1 MFLSILLLFLS
12 ILISPVFLTQIDRCG
27 GCMLYQPE
35 SENSLKLVILNNY
48 LTQHLNPKHQRK
60 LINPYTDAIIKNIC
74 IYMYRLYI
82 CKFCKMSIY
91 THLLI
96 LKYMFFVF
104 ILTILW
110 TFFFKSRV
118 PEHNPENWNNKHK
131 PTRAVI
137 LKPIQTKL
145 QIIELLPTRLH
156 PNSWCV
162 RGPVKIISQYDSRL

>member
-1 MFLSILLLFLS
+1 MNDINVFYFKWKEYFLTKKAKSLRYCFLAFYYCFLAS
-12 ILISPVFLTQIDRCG
+12 CISPVFLTQIDRCG

-60 LINPYTDAIIKNIC
+60 LINPYTNAIIKNIC

-131 PTRAVI
+131 TTRAQ
-137 LKPIQTKL
+137 LYWNLSKPNFK
-145 QIIELLPTRLH
+145 
-156 PNSWCV
+156 
-162 RGPVKIISQYDSRL
+162 